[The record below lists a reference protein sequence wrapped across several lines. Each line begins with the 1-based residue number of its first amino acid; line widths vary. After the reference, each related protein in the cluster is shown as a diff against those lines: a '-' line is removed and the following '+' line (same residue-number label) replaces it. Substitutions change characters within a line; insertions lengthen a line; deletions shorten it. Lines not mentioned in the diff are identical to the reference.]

1 MINLFKKKIDIND
14 DKNDQKNVEEAYIIL
29 MLEIARLDGKIDDS
43 EFNKI
48 KENYKQIYGDDN
60 FLENFNRLSS
70 EAKNESSL
78 HPFIEI
84 INTSSD
90 KDNKIQALKAI
101 WEVVLAD
108 GIIDPYEE
116 SLFMQI
122 GDLLKIKRSDLV
134 KIKNLRLG

>member
-1 MINLFKKKIDIND
+1 MINLFKKKIEIADE
-14 DKNDQKNVEEAYIIL
+14 KNDKKNVEEAYIIL

-78 HPFIEI
+78 HPFIKI

>member
-1 MINLFKKKIDIND
+1 MINLFKKKIEIND
-14 DKNDQKNVEEAYIIL
+14 DKNDKKNVEEAYIIL

-43 EFNKI
+43 ELSQI
-48 KENYKQIYGDDN
+48 KENYKQIYGDDK

-134 KIKNLRLG
+134 KIKNLRL

>member
-1 MINLFKKKIDIND
+1 MINLFKKKIKIADEKKDI
-14 DKNDQKNVEEAYIIL
+14 KNVEEAYIIL

-48 KENYKQIYGDDN
+48 KENYKQIYGDNN

-84 INTSSD
+84 INASSD

>member
-1 MINLFKKKIDIND
+1 MINLFKKKIDINLD
-14 DKNDQKNVEEAYIIL
+14 NNDKEKVEEAYIIL

-43 EFNKI
+43 ELNQI

-60 FLENFNRLSS
+60 FLKNLNRLSD
-70 EAKNESSL
+70 EAENESSL
-78 HPFIEI
+78 YPFIEI
-84 INTSSD
+84 INTSSN
-90 KDNKIQALKAI
+90 KDQKIEALKAI

-108 GIIDPYEE
+108 GIVDPYEE

-134 KIKNLRLG
+134 KIKNLGLG

>member
-1 MINLFKKKIDIND
+1 MINLFKKKIEIND
-14 DKNDQKNVEEAYIIL
+14 DKNDKKNVEEAYIIL

-48 KENYKQIYGDDN
+48 KENYKKIYGDDN

-84 INTSSD
+84 INASSD

-108 GIIDPYEE
+108 GVIDPYEE

>member
-1 MINLFKKKIDIND
+1 MINLFKKKIEIND
-14 DKNDQKNVEEAYIIL
+14 DKNDKKDVEEAYIIL

-48 KENYKQIYGDDN
+48 KENYKQIYGDNN

-84 INTSSD
+84 INASSD